1 MKLRYFDQFNLY
13 IVRVDL
19 STKHK
24 KKIQLLMKTIVA
36 VALLVRH
43 SVLAQGRML
52 VSLLPVTGA
61 SQTIDELMSIRP
73 EYDFF
78 KKEYLRKNKILTR
91 TGKRPACAPL

>member
-1 MKLRYFDQFNLY
+1 
-13 IVRVDL
+13 
-19 STKHK
+19 
-24 KKIQLLMKTIVA
+24 MKTIVA

-78 KKEYLRKNKILTR
+78 
-91 TGKRPACAPL
+91 